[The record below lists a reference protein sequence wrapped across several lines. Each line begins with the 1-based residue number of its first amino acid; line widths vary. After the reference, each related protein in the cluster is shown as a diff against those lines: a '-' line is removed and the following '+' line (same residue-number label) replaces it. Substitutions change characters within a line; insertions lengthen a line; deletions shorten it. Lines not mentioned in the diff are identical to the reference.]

1 MKSRDRAE
9 GRSDNLIRTWPFF
22 FTARFFLVFGIASAT
37 LVPLYSYRPTGLL
50 VPLSVDLLLV
60 LVAVLDYLMG
70 PSPDKIRIERPIP
83 YPLAVD
89 RPNDIYLEVANNSG
103 YPVSLIIIDDFPL
116 LCLQRL
122 LPLREVVRP
131 GSGTRLKYRL
141 TPLERGNGEFG
152 NIYFWLKGRLGL
164 VWKRGVSEAPNTVK
178 LYPGLSLIEQRRL
191 QVRHPSADD
200 PIRAM
205 RKTGEGYEFESLR
218 EYAVGDDSR
227 LIHWRTSARKG
238 KLILRQNRLERSQN
252 IFLVLDAGRMM
263 TARVFGKTKLDYSL
277 NAALLLAYSAL
288 ELGDKVGVMVVGQYV
303 QAFLPPARTPG
314 HFGRILDATY
324 ALPPKME
331 EPRFFRALSTVS
343 TKLKRRSLIV
353 IFTDLI
359 DERASEGLMRY
370 SLGMLPRHLPVVV
383 AMSDTEVAAI
393 ADSIPENKQ
402 DLYRQGVAAEMLDR
416 RERLLA
422 RLSSVGV
429 LVIDTPP
436 DKLAA
441 DVVDRYLDIKRKH
454 RL

>member
-1 MKSRDRAE
+1 MKSRDRSE
-9 GRSDNLIRTWPFF
+9 GTGGDLIRTWPFF
-22 FTARFFLVFGIASAT
+22 FTTRFFLVFGIVSAT
-37 LVPLYSYRPTGLL
+37 LIPLYSFRPTGLFL
-50 VPLSVDLLLV
+50 PLGVDLLLV
-60 LVAVLDYLMG
+60 LVAVLDYLLVPA
-70 PSPDKIRIERPIP
+70 PSTILIKRPLP

-89 RPNDIYLEVANNSG
+89 RSNDIHLEIANRSG
-103 YPVSLIIIDDFPL
+103 SPVSLIIKDDFPSR
-116 LCLQRL
+116 CLPRE
-122 LPLREVVRP
+122 LPIRSVVHP

-141 TPLERGNGEFG
+141 KPLERGNGEFG
-152 NIYFWLKGRLGL
+152 NIYFWIKGRLGL
-164 VWKRGVSEAPNTVK
+164 VWKRGVSEASYTAK
-178 LYPGLSLIEQRRL
+178 FFPGLALIEQRRL

-218 EYAVGDDSR
+218 EYTVGDDSR

-238 KLILRQNRLERSQN
+238 KLIVRQNRLERSQN

-263 TARVFGKTKLDYSL
+263 TARVSGKTKLDHSL

-288 ELGDKVGVMVVGQYV
+288 ELGDKVGAMVVGQEI
-303 QAFLPPARTPG
+303 QAFLAPAKTPG

-324 ALPPKME
+324 ALHPKME

-383 AMSDTEVAAI
+383 AMSDTEVAEI
-393 ADSIPENKQ
+393 ADGIPENKQ

-422 RLSSVGV
+422 RLTSVGV
-429 LVIDTPP
+429 LVIDSQP

-441 DVVDRYLDIKRKH
+441 DVLDRYLDIKKRH